1 MLCEILLGFVY
12 LLFSYF
18 KNQPI
23 VLMQADEFKEM
34 ATTPSLVEALQV
46 VDPKLW
52 ASLKQIMVVISQANG
67 SNNRRVDVLSMS
79 DTFYEAS
86 LRSISSSI
94 TITHLRI
101 MGKGFKRAILILV
114 SIDKISKAMF
124 HNKKIIH

>member
-1 MLCEILLGFVY
+1 
-12 LLFSYF
+12 
-18 KNQPI
+18 
-23 VLMQADEFKEM
+23 
-34 ATTPSLVEALQV
+34 
-46 VDPKLW
+46 
-52 ASLKQIMVVISQANG
+52 MVVISQANG

-124 HNKKIIH
+124 HNKKKIH